1 MSEGIARY
9 SQEPE
14 VAKGSTQRCPGNAQ
28 SPIHG
33 NGAIQNLIE
42 EVHVR
47 LRGRLE
53 GKVADYQLGLH
64 LYKLHLYNQNPR
76 AINTIR
82 RSYAGSSRRWR
93 DATEAGILEELD
105 SRIRVVH
112 ARGVLDFAASEQL
125 LAKLTAIRTLWDG
138 SCGMDAVGW
147 MLSEDGPMSL
157 SNSKSALEHPAGQ
170 PTAGATGMNV
180 EPGLPL
186 GSPRLR
192 GSYWITTF
200 GCQMNK
206 ADSERMGGILEAMGY
221 TPGSDEHSADLV
233 LYNTCTIRDNAEQKV
248 YSYLGRQALR
258 KRADPNLT
266 LVVAG
271 CVAQQEGEALL
282 RRVPE
287 LDLVMGPQHAN
298 RLASLLERVESGQ
311 QVVATE
317 EHTILEDITTARR
330 DSAVCAWVNV
340 IYGCN
345 ERCTYC
351 VVPAVRGREQS
362 RLPQAI
368 RLEMEGLAARGFRE
382 ITLLGQNIDA
392 YGRDLPGIT
401 PEGRRA
407 HTFTDLLASVHDV
420 DGIARIRFATSHPRY
435 FTERLIDACADLSKL
450 CEHFHIP
457 FQSGDDDVLRAMARG
472 YTVDRYRRIIDR
484 IRQRMPDAAISA
496 DAIVAFPGESD
507 AQFRRTLDLIEAIGF
522 DHVNTAAYSPR
533 PNTPAADWSNQVPEA
548 VKVERLQAVNA
559 VVERVALHRS
569 GRYQGRVEEVL
580 AEGVNPKDPTQL
592 MGRTRNNRLTFFPA
606 ARPEGPVHRPGELVR
621 VRIDTVRA
629 FSLSGTLA

>member
-496 DAIVAFPGESD
+496 DVIVAFPGESD

>member
-1 MSEGIARY
+1 MSLPVPSPSSLVEQPAAQQAPGA
-9 SQEPE
+9 SGT
-14 VAKGSTQRCPGNAQ
+14 AKGQ
-28 SPIHG
+28 
-33 NGAIQNLIE
+33 E
-42 EVHVR
+42 
-47 LRGRLE
+47 
-53 GKVADYQLGLH
+53 
-64 LYKLHLYNQNPR
+64 
-76 AINTIR
+76 
-82 RSYAGSSRRWR
+82 
-93 DATEAGILEELD
+93 
-105 SRIRVVH
+105 
-112 ARGVLDFAASEQL
+112 F
-125 LAKLTAIRTLWDG
+125 
-138 SCGMDAVGW
+138 
-147 MLSEDGPMSL
+147 
-157 SNSKSALEHPAGQ
+157 
-170 PTAGATGMNV
+170 
-180 EPGLPL
+180 PL
-186 GSPRLR
+186 GRPRLR

-206 ADSERMGGILEAMGY
+206 ADSERMGGILETMGY

-368 RLEMEGLAARGFRE
+368 RLEMEGLAAQGYRE

-407 HTFTDLLASVHDV
+407 HTLTDLLASVHDV
-420 DGIARIRFATSHPRY
+420 EGIARIRFATSHPRY
-435 FTERLIDACADLSKL
+435 FTERLIDACADLAKV

-496 DAIVAFPGESD
+496 DVIVAFPGESD
-507 AQFRRTLDLIEAIGF
+507 AQFRRTLELVETVGF
-522 DHVNTAAYSPR
+522 DLVNTAAYSPR
-533 PNTPAADWSNQVPEA
+533 PNTPAADWSNQVSEA
-548 VKVERLQAVNA
+548 VKVERLQELNT
-559 VVERVALHRS
+559 VVERVARQRS
-569 GRYQGRVEEVL
+569 ARYLGRVEEVL
-580 AEGVNPKDPTQL
+580 AEGVNPKDPAQL
-592 MGRTRNNRLTFFPA
+592 MGRTRTNRLTFFPA
-606 ARPEGPVHRPGELVR
+606 ARPEGPPHRPGELVQ
-621 VRIDTVRA
+621 VRIETVRA
-629 FSLSGTLA
+629 FSLSGVLA